1 MPIIGGYDFSSTL
14 LLIELFYIFND
25 IFANISWK
33 ETRTLVSAMKLKECY
48 KKTARAE
55 LRSRHMNLDY
65 GTKIEIMNR
74 PNLVPMFYIN
84 YMNCKMWITWCG
96 NRLAKY

>member
-48 KKTARAE
+48 KKTARA
-55 LRSRHMNLDY
+55 
-65 GTKIEIMNR
+65 
-74 PNLVPMFYIN
+74 
-84 YMNCKMWITWCG
+84 
-96 NRLAKY
+96 